1 MIKLIII
8 PNNSSYISNFKI
20 SSLTSLNCAVNVHNL
35 LWMSLFPESISMISC
50 PNFYTINYYQN
61 SGKKREPIIYSH
73 KLFTFKTFYS
83 YFKTNEFSAQRSSS
97 MASSWEQHHLS
108 VLFSIVKE
116 EYIRRSS
123 SLNDNVLFSKLFEMS
138 YCVNRREGWNFDVFI
153 YFRFF
158 VHTTYFQKTI
168 LRFHHIVH
176 NFFEFCFNVLLFSK

>member
-1 MIKLIII
+1 MSIIYYECLYSQNRFQWFHVQTFIPLIII
-8 PNNSSYISNFKI
+8 KTLAKS
-20 SSLTSLNCAVNVHNL
+20 VNL
-35 LWMSLFPESISMISC
+35 LFIH
-50 PNFYTINYYQN
+50 INYLHSRPSTHTLRRMNFLHRDPPRWRN
-61 SGKKREPIIYSH
+61 SK
-73 KLFTFKTFYS
+73 
-83 YFKTNEFSAQRSSS
+83 
-97 MASSWEQHHLS
+97 SSWEQHHLS